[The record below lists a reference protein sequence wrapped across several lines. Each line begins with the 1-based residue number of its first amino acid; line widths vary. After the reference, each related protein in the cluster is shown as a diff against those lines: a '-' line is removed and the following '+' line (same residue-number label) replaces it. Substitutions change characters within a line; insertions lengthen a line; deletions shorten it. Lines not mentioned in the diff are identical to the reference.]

1 MKKEKIEP
9 IVEKEGN
16 EEKNQEEQDEE
27 DFFSKEEQ
35 EKVKARLRAQGYID

>member
-1 MKKEKIEP
+1 MEKQEIEKGKKAEER
-9 IVEKEGN
+9 N
-16 EEKNQEEQDEE
+16 EQEDEE